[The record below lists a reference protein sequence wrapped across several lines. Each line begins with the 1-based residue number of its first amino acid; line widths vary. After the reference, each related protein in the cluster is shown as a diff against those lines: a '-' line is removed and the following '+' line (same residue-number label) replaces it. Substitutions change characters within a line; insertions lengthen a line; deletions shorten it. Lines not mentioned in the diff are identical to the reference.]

1 MQEINNNIDFGRILK
16 QVKNVQVNENSL
28 DLKFPKRTI
37 VDISTDN
44 FIKVMF
50 QDDKN
55 YYLFLNYVNA
65 LYFYLNYLGNID
77 LLHRNLKPIHENEI
91 IEVFFK
97 GGNVLNY
104 HFSTMVKD
112 QRIKELFAAFFKKS
126 DFDFSVNIHT
136 KSDNR
141 FDQLKRSFYPFIIR
155 YLKQTTRLFNEYL
168 ADVLSNNV
176 NITSPN
182 TNFLRNFKNDNDTM
196 IYLETLDTIKD
207 IIAQPKFLSTKEII
221 DNYFKMFSVTYIPAI
236 EQITNVGKYVRVL
249 FSNGDF
255 VQFISKTHL
264 SMAQDKQ
271 SLNKINDI
279 INQYNEHIINNLS
292 LTYNRLYKTSKYYSC
307 LLYPYYKYLL
317 MSIGNHELEYQNL
330 LDHVIRYNFNI
341 IKQANFYTVEKL
353 VTMIN
358 GISEAMNELND
369 TYYDTNSENPPDEQE
384 YNNPAAFNNYTINKN
399 NINPNNIIIEPA
411 NDFIMYND
419 FEKPD
424 GRVVTGIDNVTRTR
438 RGVTTN
444 IQNIHY
450 VSSNLTIKN
459 ISGNRQV
466 LDFDLFRIKFNI
478 VARNIV
484 EKNGVLQESFN
495 IPSEF
500 IDVSVTTI
508 ESTNYN
514 EDHGMFIMPI
524 NLSDVLLPNIPVKS
538 HSYTYFI
545 NDLIRILFVDVNF
558 FPWTKGKYEKRLKRL
573 LLLLYL
579 YDGRHNTKYLETLRD
594 LAEKVRYN
602 VTYLDKEQIDLSEYS
617 RSPVYLESYDE
628 YINIYDLVYVDEK
641 YNIIRYPIKLLLIM
655 SEILKTDNALD
666 IINHFRKY
674 LKINPLTS
682 LGNLREEFIQ
692 FLDEIINTYNDMSP
706 GVNPYNVDNSY
717 ATIRKTNYSKLKKE

>member
-1 MQEINNNIDFGRILK
+1 MQGMNNDIDFGRILK

-44 FIKVMF
+44 FIKVIF
-50 QDDKN
+50 QDEKN

-65 LYFYLNYLGNID
+65 LDFYLNYLGNID
-77 LLHRNLKPIHENEI
+77 LLHRDLKPIYENET

-112 QRIKELFAAFFKKS
+112 EKIKELFAAFFKKS

-136 KSDNR
+136 ETDNR
-141 FDQLKRSFYPFIIR
+141 FDQLKRSFYPFIIK

-168 ADVLSNNV
+168 ADVFSDKV

-182 TNFLRNFKNDNDTM
+182 PNFLKNFKNENDTVL
-196 IYLETLDTIKD
+196 YLETLDTIKD
-207 IIAQPKFLSTKEII
+207 IIAHPKFLPTKEII
-221 DNYFKMFSVTYIPAI
+221 DNYFKMFSVTHIPPI
-236 EQITNVGKYVRVL
+236 NKVNNIGKYVRVL

-255 VQFISKTHL
+255 VQFISKTNL
-264 SMAQDKQ
+264 SMVQDKQ
-271 SLNKINDI
+271 SLNKINNI
-279 INQYNEHIINNLS
+279 LNQYNEHVINNFS
-292 LTYNRLYKTSKYYSC
+292 SIYHRLYKTSKYYSC

-317 MSIGNHELEYQNL
+317 ISIGNHELEYQNL
-330 LDHVIRYNFNI
+330 LDNVIRYNFNL
-341 IKQANFYTVEKL
+341 IKEANFYTKEKL
-353 VTMIN
+353 ITMIN
-358 GISEAMNELND
+358 GISEAMRELND
-369 TYYDTNSENPPDEQE
+369 TYFDINSENPPDEQE
-384 YNNPAAFNNYTINKN
+384 YNNPSAFNNYVINKN
-399 NINPNNIIIEPA
+399 NTNNKNILIEPA

-424 GRVVTGIDNVTRTR
+424 GRVVTGIDTVGKTRK
-438 RGVTTN
+438 N
-444 IQNIHY
+444 ITSDVQNIHY

-459 ISGNRQV
+459 ITGNRQV
-466 LDFDLFRIKFNI
+466 LDFDLFRIKFNV
-478 VARNIV
+478 VAHNIV
-484 EKNGVLQESFN
+484 EKNGILQESFN

-508 ESTNYN
+508 DSTNYN

-524 NLSDVLLPNIPVKS
+524 NLSGIILPNIPVKS

-579 YDGRHNTKYLETLRD
+579 YDGRHNSKYLQILYD
-594 LAEKVRYN
+594 LAQKVKFN
-602 VTYLDKEQIDLSEYS
+602 VTHSDEEQIDLSEYS
-617 RSPVYLESYDE
+617 RSPVYLQSYDE
-628 YINIYDLVYVDEK
+628 YINIYDLVYIDEK
-641 YNIIRYPIKLLLIM
+641 YNLIRYPIKLLLIM
-655 SEILKTDNALD
+655 SEILKTNNALD

-682 LGNLREEFIQ
+682 LGNLREEFVQ

-706 GVNPYNVDNSY
+706 GENPYNVDNDY
-717 ATIRKTNYSKLKKE
+717 ASINKINYSKLKR